1 MRRALAFVVLAIGLI
16 AVVPAPAAA
25 LELADYPEL
34 GHFIDEMVARHGFD
48 KAELVHAFSGVR
60 LKLKAVDAMER
71 PREAMPWRDY
81 KTVFL
86 DEQHIERGVRFWK
99 EHAEALARA
108 QRQYGV
114 PPEVILGVIGV
125 ESHFGHMRGAY
136 RLIDVLTTFMLKYP
150 PRAGYFRDELE
161 QLLLLARDLHLPV
174 ESFRG
179 SFAGAI
185 GLPQFMPSS
194 YRRYAVDFDGD
205 GVPNLM
211 TSADDAIGSIANFLH
226 VHGWKDDEPILDDV
240 RLEGTL
246 YFWIEK
252 LGVKPKLTVADLIR
266 YGVFPVH
273 HVDSRQPAALIE
285 FEGDDGPI
293 YRVGYDNFYVITRY
307 NPSKRYALA
316 ITELSA
322 MIKQQYGQS
331 S

>member
-1 MRRALAFVVLAIGLI
+1 MGRAFVLAVLAASMFALPC
-16 AVVPAPAAA
+16 ARSEA
-25 LELADYPEL
+25 LEISDYPEL
-34 GHFIDEMVARHGFD
+34 RGFIDEMVQRHNFD
-48 KAELVHAFSGVR
+48 KAVLERVFSGAQ
-60 LKLKAVDAMER
+60 LKTGVVDAMER
-71 PREAMPWRDY
+71 PREALPWHEY
-81 KTVFL
+81 KQAFL
-86 DEQHIERGVRFWK
+86 DDQHVAKGVAFWK
-99 EHAEALARA
+99 EHAEVLARA
-108 QRQYGV
+108 QAQYGV

-125 ESHFGHMRGAY
+125 ESHFGHMRGGY

-150 PRAGYFRDELE
+150 PRAAYFRDELE

-211 TSADDAIGSIANFLH
+211 SSVDDAIGSIANFLH
-226 VHGWKDDEPILDDV
+226 VHGWKNGEPVLDDV

-252 LGVKPKLTVADLIR
+252 LGVKPTLTVADLIR
-266 YGVFPVH
+266 YGVFPAH
-273 HVDSRQPAALIE
+273 NADSRRPAALIE
-285 FEGDDGPI
+285 FEGANGPF

-307 NPSKRYALA
+307 NHSKRYALA

-322 MIKQQYGQS
+322 MIKQQYGNPS
-331 S
+331 